1 MKKSILSKIL
11 QYEVPERIIL
21 VEDIWDSIAQ
31 CPEAIPVTDSQ
42 LKELDRRLE
51 AYRSNPKG
59 GSPWDVVKKRIK
71 NHLNESCYYIHR
83 SGVGFNRGLFVV

>member
-1 MKKSILSKIL
+1 MKKTILSKVL
-11 QYEVPERIIL
+11 QYDIHERILL

-51 AYRSNPKG
+51 AYHRNPKS

-71 NHLNESCYYIHR
+71 KLTK
-83 SGVGFNRGLFVV
+83 

>member
-1 MKKSILSKIL
+1 
-11 QYEVPERIIL
+11 

-42 LKELDRRLE
+42 LIELDRRLE
-51 AYRSNPKG
+51 AYHRNPES

-71 NHLNESCYYIHR
+71 ESTK
-83 SGVGFNRGLFVV
+83 

>member
-1 MKKSILSKIL
+1 MKKSILSEVL
-11 QYEVPERIIL
+11 QYDIPERILL

-51 AYRSNPKG
+51 AYHRNPKL

-71 NHLNESCYYIHR
+71 ESTK
-83 SGVGFNRGLFVV
+83 

>member
-1 MKKSILSKIL
+1 MKKSILSEVL
-11 QYEVPERIIL
+11 QYDIPERILL

-42 LKELDRRLE
+42 LNELDRRLE
-51 AYRSNPKG
+51 AYHRNPKS

-71 NHLNESCYYIHR
+71 ESTK
-83 SGVGFNRGLFVV
+83 